1 MTIERLRPALAGAI
15 LAALASA
22 LSGPSTAQA
31 PAWDARF
38 FNPKPLEDD
47 VVLPMPCGGAMA
59 FRQVAVPAEGPLA
72 DYQVTLGGTGDD
84 QGYAEAARPAF
95 VSASFGDEEN
105 QRHFLMAKYEVS
117 QLQYEAVMSDACPEP
132 SMAGRL
138 AKGEVGWMDAVT
150 FADRYSLWLRRNAAG
165 SLPTEEDEQGFVRLP
180 TETEWEFAARGGIK
194 VSPADFQERVFPTP
208 EGLARH
214 VWFSGSQSANG
225 KPQLTGL
232 LEPNPLGL
240 HDMLG
245 NLDEIALDLFRLS
258 KLGRLHG
265 QAGGFVV
272 RGGNY
277 LTSEQE
283 IRSAYRQE
291 VPFYQGGEPR
301 RTRTT
306 GFRVIVAAPVIT
318 SAERLRAVREAWAAL
333 GSVSPTDDAPAAASD
348 DPLEELSLIAGN
360 AGDPA
365 LRARLERLQLALRSN
380 IAARDEQR
388 DRSARTS
395 LRLGAFLGAK
405 LRDDAKAVQ
414 ALAGIVKRRE
424 EADPEDERTKAF
436 RDQLS
441 ADEDVLQGNLRYY
454 ADTLIRTAED
464 YGPET
469 LDRQREI
476 LSVELRATGLDEL
489 VPLLDK
495 HMEHVFRY
503 RKEKLVSRTRWLGDW
518 SAM

>member
-1 MTIERLRPALAGAI
+1 MGAL
-15 LAALASA
+15 LAAVAA
-22 LSGPSTAQA
+22 AVPGPSAAQA
-31 PAWDARF
+31 PAPAWEARF
-38 FNPKPLEDD
+38 FNPKSAEDD

-72 DYQVTLGGTGDD
+72 DYQVTLGGAGDA

-95 VSASFGDEEN
+95 VAAGFEGAEN
-105 QRHFLMAKYEVS
+105 ERYFRMAKYEVS
-117 QLQYEAVMSDACPEP
+117 RLQYEAVMSDACPEP

-138 AKGEVGWMDAVT
+138 AKGEVAWIDAVT
-150 FADRYSLWLRRNAAG
+150 FADRYSTWLRRNAAA
-165 SLPTEEDEQGFVRLP
+165 SLPAEGDERGFVRLP

-208 EGLARH
+208 DGLARYA
-214 VWFSGSQSANG
+214 WFSGSQSANG

-232 LEPNPLGL
+232 LQANPLGL
-240 HDMLG
+240 HDVLG

-291 VPFYQGGEPR
+291 VPFYQGEEPR
-301 RTRTT
+301 RTPTT
-306 GFRVIVAAPVIT
+306 GFRVVVATPVIT
-318 SAERLRAVREAWAAL
+318 SAERLHAVREAWAAL
-333 GSVSPTDDAPAAASD
+333 GSVSEDASAGAPSD
-348 DPLEELSLIAGN
+348 DPLEELSSIAEAVGN
-360 AGDPA
+360 PA
-365 LRARLERLQLALRSN
+365 MQARLERLQLALRSN

-388 DRSARTS
+388 DRAARTS

-405 LRDDAKAVQ
+405 LRDDAKAVE
-414 ALAGIVKRRE
+414 ALTGIVKRRE
-424 EADPEDERTKAF
+424 ETAPDDERTKAF
-436 RDQLS
+436 RAQLDADQ
-441 ADEDVLQGNLRYY
+441 EMLQGNLRYY

-464 YGPET
+464 YDPEA
-469 LDRQREI
+469 LKRQREV
-476 LSVELRATGLDEL
+476 LSVELRATGLHEL
-489 VPLLDK
+489 IPLLDK
-495 HMEHVFRY
+495 HMEHVVRY
-503 RKEKLVSRTRWLGDW
+503 RKEKLVSRTRWLEDW
-518 SAM
+518 NAM